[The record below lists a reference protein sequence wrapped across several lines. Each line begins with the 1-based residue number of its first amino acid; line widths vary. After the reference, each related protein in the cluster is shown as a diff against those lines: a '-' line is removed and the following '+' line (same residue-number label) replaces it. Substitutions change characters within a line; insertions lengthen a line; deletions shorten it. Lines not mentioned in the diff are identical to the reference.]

1 MSVWPGPPDE
11 NSWIHACFFT
21 KWLIQIFHWDY
32 GSNWYL
38 SFKYLCFSQV
48 SDMFCCLLYQ
58 QLQSVDNIFQSILFK
73 HTKWHFIGTCTNKQ
87 SQKHHQIDFKGFFFS
102 LKYFF
107 CQQSNSWLG
116 LRDPG
121 HVVCVWTTR
130 QRKEALYWNQHTSVR
145 ISGYPSSG
153 RYKIKCTNCVA
164 CLDSLE

>member
-87 SQKHHQIDFKGFFFS
+87 SQKYHQIDFKGFFFS

-107 CQQSNSWLG
+107 LPTKQQLIRPTWPRSCCLCVNYKTKERGLILKSAHFCQNIWLSKF
-116 LRDPG
+116 
-121 HVVCVWTTR
+121 
-130 QRKEALYWNQHTSVR
+130 RKV
-145 ISGYPSSG
+145 
-153 RYKIKCTNCVA
+153 
-164 CLDSLE
+164 